1 MANGGKGKEV
11 KYRLGSNT
19 TGQIRFDARYSRYLP
34 SDGDNSEGE
43 DATSE
48 EDDSD
53 ARDLSSVSGGHAPTR
68 KRKAKTASGFTGTTT
83 RRPRSAS
90 VASLDEYHY
99 SPRRRGVKTKRTR
112 YTKERS
118 PSDDEVSI

>member
-53 ARDLSSVSGGHAPTR
+53 ASDLSSVSGGHAPTR
-68 KRKAKTASGFTGTTT
+68 KR
-83 RRPRSAS
+83 RRQPQ
-90 VASLDEYHY
+90 ASLGLPHGALAQFQWRHSMSIITRHADE
-99 SPRRRGVKTKRTR
+99 G
-112 YTKERS
+112 
-118 PSDDEVSI
+118 